1 MAEIGYDTLTITI
14 NADSKQAISDI
25 NKLNRGLT
33 NLDKTAKDINT
44 RRIGEVKGLLLNI
57 AKIDFSNVSKGLQD
71 VVSAFKYFQSKTAQ
85 KVSPIINPKD
95 FDKQIKS
102 YQNVLGKDFNFSFLS
117 GGNTTT
123 SELDKQIEKA
133 QSLVDI
139 IKDLKLTTSQTNT
152 IFQTLG
158 ININKI
164 SDEKLK
170 SVEEAL
176 RKAGKSSQEIGKVI
190 KALTEEMNDLKES
203 TGQTNRS
210 FAKMLKNIMR
220 YRVVRRIIQEIFTQI
235 TNAFSELANVDED
248 FNQAF
253 GEIKS
258 AISYIAR
265 VLASVIAPIIKVIAP
280 IITMLAEAIGEIG
293 NALGSSLAGALG
305 QEQFAQAEEN
315 VESYTESLNKAK
327 SVRTGIDELNVIGKD
342 ENESNF
348 SMVDTNGLGKL
359 GDFFKELKD
368 GLQPILGELV
378 GQLSQIMTTFIG
390 ALENAEPLLE
400 LIVDLIN
407 DFVSYTDDG
416 VNGSLKSTIE
426 ALGIILK
433 SLGLILQLLKPILDI
448 VNVIG
453 ALALNFINWSIELIS
468 TGLASFFDL
477 ISTLGEIIIALF
489 DGDFKKIGE
498 LWNNLM
504 ERMTKRWSD
513 FGKNIG
519 NFFIKIWN
527 KIIEKI
533 ESGLQKIV
541 DGYNKV
547 ASALGWKTLGD
558 VNLSGIKGQTFATGG
573 FPEDGIF
580 FANSNELVG
589 RFDNGRTAVA
599 NNEQIIN
606 GIKQGVKEA
615 ILESNNGNAKIYID
629 GVEVANIIEKRIRN
643 RGQTLVYGGGINYGK

>member
-453 ALALNFINWSIELIS
+453 ALALNSVL
-468 TGLASFFDL
+468 
-477 ISTLGEIIIALF
+477 
-489 DGDFKKIGE
+489 
-498 LWNNLM
+498 LW
-504 ERMTKRWSD
+504 
-513 FGKNIG
+513 I
-519 NFFIKIWN
+519 
-527 KIIEKI
+527 
-533 ESGLQKIV
+533 
-541 DGYNKV
+541 
-547 ASALGWKTLGD
+547 
-558 VNLSGIKGQTFATGG
+558 
-573 FPEDGIF
+573 
-580 FANSNELVG
+580 
-589 RFDNGRTAVA
+589 
-599 NNEQIIN
+599 
-606 GIKQGVKEA
+606 
-615 ILESNNGNAKIYID
+615 
-629 GVEVANIIEKRIRN
+629 
-643 RGQTLVYGGGINYGK
+643 